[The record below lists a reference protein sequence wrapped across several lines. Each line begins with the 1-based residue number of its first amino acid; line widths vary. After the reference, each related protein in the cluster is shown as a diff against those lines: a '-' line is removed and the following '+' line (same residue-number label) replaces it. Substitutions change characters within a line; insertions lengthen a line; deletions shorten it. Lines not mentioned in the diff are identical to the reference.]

1 MPSFRFCRPDD
12 AALLVEAVNRCYNIH
27 FPDLPAFTLNDFK
40 REVKEINLWSSSC
53 MLALDD
59 GKPVGVIIAAK
70 RKASS
75 LILRLGI
82 HPDFQH
88 LGFASHLLTSLRGKM
103 AVLGPPLL
111 TVELQENNENL
122 CAFFEKQ
129 GFQVRR
135 RYQDF
140 SLSADLEPPA
150 MPEIVIPIDVEDVVD
165 RYVKSEEEEEEED
178 ENEDEALRQAQG
190 REEPLAWECCT
201 QTLRNR
207 KKQIKGIG
215 VPDVDGMSA
224 YLFYLE
230 TSPVPGGH
238 EPPGVEIF
246 GLGCREE
253 EKAPVLL
260 GLLLK
265 YLSNEISPH
274 IKIPKLSPSEISFSV
289 IEEIGF
295 QKDQS
300 HVEYC
305 IRALKDG

>member
-12 AALLVEAVNRCYNIH
+12 AALLVEAVNRCYNVH
-27 FPDLPAFTLNDFK
+27 FPKLPAFTLDDFK

-70 RKASS
+70 REASS

-82 HPDFQH
+82 HPKHQG
-88 LGFASHLLTSLRGKM
+88 LGYASHLITSLKGKM

-111 TVELQENNENL
+111 TVELPEDNESL
-122 CAFFEKQ
+122 CAFFDKQ

-140 SLSADLEPPA
+140 SISTALEPPA
-150 MPEIVIPIDVEDVVD
+150 MPEMIIPIDAGDVED
-165 RYVKSEEEEEEED
+165 RYVKSGED
-178 ENEDEALRQAQG
+178 L
-190 REEPLAWECCT
+190 LAWERCT
-201 QTLRNR
+201 RTLRNR

-215 VPDVDGMSA
+215 VPDVDGMAA
-224 YLFYLE
+224 YLLYRE
-230 TSPVPGGH
+230 APPGTGGN
-238 EPPGVEIF
+238 EPPRVDVF
-246 GLGCREE
+246 GLGCRDED
-253 EKAPVLL
+253 KAPVLL

-274 IKIPKLSPSEISFSV
+274 IKIPKLSTNEIPYSFL
-289 IEEIGF
+289 EAFGF

-305 IRALKDG
+305 IHAIKDG

>member
-12 AALLVEAVNRCYNIH
+12 AELLVEAVNRCYNIH
-27 FPDLPAFTLNDFK
+27 FSKLSAFTIDDYR

-70 RKASS
+70 RQASS

-82 HPDFQH
+82 HPEFQGI
-88 LGFASHLLTSLRGKM
+88 GFATHLITSLKGKM

-111 TVELQENNENL
+111 TVELPDNKEDL
-122 CAFFEKQ
+122 HAFFEKQ
-129 GFQVRR
+129 GFHVRG

-140 SLSADLEPPA
+140 SISTVLEPPA
-150 MPEIVIPIDVEDVVD
+150 MPEMIIPIDVGDVED
-165 RYVKSEEEEEEED
+165 RYLKSEEED
-178 ENEDEALRQAQG
+178 EG
-190 REEPLAWECCT
+190 REEALAWERST
-201 QTLRNR
+201 RTLRNR
-207 KKQIKGIG
+207 KRQIKGIG
-215 VPDVDGMSA
+215 VPDVDGMAA

-230 TSPVPGGH
+230 APPVPGGK

-246 GLGCREE
+246 GLGCRDED
-253 EKAPVLL
+253 KAPVLI

-274 IKIPKLSPSEISFSV
+274 IKIPKLSPIEISFSFL
-289 IEEIGF
+289 ETLGF

-305 IRALKDG
+305 TPALKDG

>member
-12 AALLVEAVNRCYNIH
+12 AALLVEAINRCYNIH
-27 FPDLPAFTLNDFK
+27 FPELPELTLDDFK

-70 RKASS
+70 RQASS

-82 HPDFQH
+82 HPKYQG
-88 LGFASHLLTSLRGKM
+88 LGFASHLLTSLKGKM

-111 TVELQENNENL
+111 TVELSENNESL
-122 CAFFEKQ
+122 RAFFEKQ
-129 GFQVRR
+129 GFQVRG

-140 SLSADLEPPA
+140 SLTAALEPPA
-150 MPEIVIPIDVEDVVD
+150 MPEIVIPIDVEDVED
-165 RYVKSEEEEEEED
+165 RFVMSKEE
-178 ENEDEALRQAQG
+178 G
-190 REEPLAWECCT
+190 EEPLSWERCT

-230 TSPVPGGH
+230 ATPETGGN
-238 EPPGVEIF
+238 EPPEVEIF

-260 GLLLK
+260 GLLLR

-274 IKIPKLSPSEISFSV
+274 IKIPKLSPIEISFSF
-289 IEEIGF
+289 IESLGF

-305 IRALKDG
+305 IQAVKDG